1 MIAYDLRCARG
12 HVFESWFPDSS
23 AFDEQSRR
31 HLLECPLCGDADI
44 ERAPMAPNVSTS
56 RARQKSEK
64 EYTRRAMTALTNAQ
78 AAVQTNCE
86 DVGDR
91 FAEEAR
97 KIHHGETE
105 KRNIWGNAS
114 PGDVSALQD
123 EGIEF
128 SEIPFP
134 MPRKDA

>member
-1 MIAYDLRCARG
+1 MIAYDLRCSRG
-12 HVFESWFPDSS
+12 HVFESWFPDSF
-23 AFDEQSRR
+23 AFDEQSRG
-31 HLLECPLCGDADI
+31 HLLECPLCGDDEI

-56 RARQKSEK
+56 RARKKSEK

-78 AAVQTNCE
+78 ALVQANCE

-91 FAEEAR
+91 FADEAR

-105 KRNIWGNAS
+105 KRNIWGSAS
-114 PGDVSALQD
+114 PEDVSALQD

-128 SEIPFP
+128 SEIPFQ